1 MAKGI
6 DINGQLRGKRGGVVY
21 YRANG
26 QQISRSRNFNPN
38 NPQTMAQMLQRL
50 ALANASKMSKG
61 LKGIIDHSFEG
72 VRYGADSVR
81 HFESKAQLALKS
93 AFTGG
98 ADGKRFCA
106 FVPMDALGFP
116 VAEVLVSSG
125 SLNSAKGSFAHNS
138 VNGQISGFNSTDAIP
153 TLTQATITPRLFC
166 QVFGVSVDSQ
176 ITLVLVNAQES
187 IGGAGSEVI
196 FNDNILADVIRFNF
210 DPEKLDTPMTD
221 ENGVVNANVLIA
233 DKSTNVDLIRV
244 NVDEDESIG
253 SVSIYLN
260 GADCSGAAVIVSR
273 YVDGMWRRSTEK
285 LTIAAPIGSEDPAAL
300 IEYWGW
306 NWYDFVVETLFKG
319 SALVEDK
326 LLNKEDNAD

>member
-50 ALANASKMSKG
+50 ALANASKASKG
-61 LKGIIDHSFEG
+61 LKEIIDHSFEG

-81 HFESKAQLALKS
+81 HFESKAQLALKA

-98 ADGKRFCA
+98 DAGNRFCA

-116 VAEVLVSSG
+116 VAEYLISSG
-125 SLNSAKGSFAHNS
+125 SLPSAKCSATRNDENGYITGFRS
-138 VNGQISGFNSTDAIP
+138 VDNVP
-153 TLTQATITPRLFC
+153 TGVTSATITPRQFC
-166 QVFGVSVDSQ
+166 ETLGVNVDSQ
-176 ITLVLVNAQES
+176 ITILLTSAEES

-196 FNDNILADVIRFNF
+196 FNDNVIDSVIRINF
-210 DPEKLDTPMTD
+210 DQTKLDEAMVED
-221 ENGVVNANVLIA
+221 NHIKASVIVA
-233 DKSTNVDLIRV
+233 DKSQNLDFLEVYV
-244 NVDEDESIG
+244 
-253 SVSIYLN
+253 
-260 GADCSGAAVIVSR
+260 ADGKIDIFPDRENSGAAIIVSR
-273 YVDGMWRRSTEK
+273 FVDGQWRRSTEK
-285 LTIAAPIGSEDPAAL
+285 LSIAAPNGSADPAAN

-306 NWYDFVVETLFKG
+306 NWYDEIVKTLFKG
-319 SALVEDK
+319 AAVVEDR
-326 LLNKEDNAD
+326 LLNKEDNVD

>member
-98 ADGKRFCA
+98 DDGKRFCA

-116 VAEVLVSSG
+116 VAEVLISSG
-125 SLNSAKGSFAHNS
+125 SLASAKGSFSRNN
-138 VNGQISGFNSTDAIP
+138 VNGVVGDFTSTDAIA
-153 TLTQATITPRLFC
+153 TLTQATLTPRLFC
-166 QVFGVSVDSQ
+166 QLFGVSVDSQ
-176 ITLVLVNAQES
+176 ITLIMTSAQES
-187 IGGAGSEVI
+187 VGGAGSEVI
-196 FNDNILADVIRFNF
+196 FNDNILSGILRINF
-210 DPEKLDTPMTD
+210 DPTKLDEPMTD
-221 ENGVVNANVLIA
+221 SNGLINANVLIA
-233 DKSTNVDLIRV
+233 DKSTNVDLVRV
-244 NVDEDESIG
+244 QVDEDEVVGQVTIALN
-253 SVSIYLN
+253 VTNCN
-260 GADCSGAAVIVSR
+260 GAAIIISR

-285 LTIAAPIGSEDPAAL
+285 LTIAAPFGSEDPAEL
-300 IEYWGW
+300 IETWGW
-306 NWYDFVVETLFKG
+306 NWYDEVVKTLFKG

-326 LLNKEDNAD
+326 LLNKEDNAN

>member
-50 ALANASKMSKG
+50 ALANASKASKG
-61 LKGIIDHSFEG
+61 LKEIIDHSFEG

-81 HFESKAQLALKS
+81 HFESKAQLALKA

-98 ADGKRFCA
+98 DAGNRFCA
-106 FVPMDALGFP
+106 FVPLDALGFP
-116 VAEVLVSSG
+116 VAEFLISSG
-125 SLNSAKGSFAHNS
+125 SLASAKGSFTRND
-138 VNGQISGFNSTDAIP
+138 VNGLVDGFSSTDAIP

-176 ITLVLVNAQES
+176 ITLVITKAQES
-187 IGGAGSEVI
+187 IGGAGSSVI
-196 FNDNILADVIRFNF
+196 FNDNILAGVVRFNF
-210 DPEKLDTPMTD
+210 DTEKLDTPMTD
-221 ENGVVNANVLIA
+221 ENGVVNASVLIS
-233 DKSTNVDLIRV
+233 DKSTNVDLLRIL
-244 NVDEDESIG
+244 VDEDELIG
-253 SVSIYLN
+253 SVSIDFNGIVCN
-260 GADCSGAAVIVSR
+260 GAALIVSR
-273 YVDGMWRRSTEK
+273 YVDGAWRRSTEK
-285 LTIAAPIGSEDPAAL
+285 LTIAAPNGSEDPAAL
-300 IEYWGW
+300 IEGWGW
-306 NWYDFVVETLFKG
+306 NWFEDVVKTLFKG

-326 LLNKEDNAD
+326 LLNKEDNAE